1 VKVKRGLNSVLTMQ
15 SPPSR
20 TPKVVLWEVLS
31 KYMTQTDDNS
41 PKAANDV
48 PEIAINLLI
57 SGWLLLFGVRSLV
70 ITPLVWSNLITP
82 DQIASLDPILLKIYL
97 ILFSLTLLVAA
108 LRAVRQA
115 QRKPQTDPA
124 PSLESET

>member
-1 VKVKRGLNSVLTMQ
+1 MKVKRGLNSVLTMQ

>member
-1 VKVKRGLNSVLTMQ
+1 
-15 SPPSR
+15 
-20 TPKVVLWEVLS
+20 
-31 KYMTQTDDNS
+31 MTQTDDNS